1 MKTEQ
6 APESCPFCGAGIIIM
21 ADGRECRSQN
31 QWVSFRCFT
40 NWHRNYRE
48 PRKLQSSICEDGE
61 RLRLICENQRLTRE
75 RDEEAAKA
83 DHLCV
88 YSTSLE
94 TANRQLNKERDDI
107 LARVKRLATDG
118 DRMDLLLRCESGIE
132 DTEEWANA
140 TREMQ
145 LAMIAKA
152 QRDWRKAKEAKP

>member
-1 MKTEQ
+1 MSEQIKNPTET
-6 APESCPFCGAGIIIM
+6 APESCPFCGAGIRTEK
-21 ADGRECRSQN
+21 DGTKCRSPRGS
-31 QWVSFRCFT
+31 WTEFSCSTTWYDRY
-40 NWHRNYRE
+40 HD
-48 PRKLQSSICEDGE
+48 PRKLQSVTCIIAE
-61 RLRLICENQRLTRE
+61 RERLTRE

-118 DRMDLLLRCESGIE
+118 DRLDLLLRCESGIE